1 MNSASR
7 TVAVVGLGYVGLPL
21 ALAFGRVMRT
31 IGFDI
36 SAGKIAAYRQGVDP
50 TREQDAAE
58 FRAAGQ
64 LEFTDEARRLGEA
77 DIIIAAV
84 PTPLTAAKQPDLEP
98 LRAASE
104 TIGRHMRA
112 GALVIFESTVYP
124 GVTEEFCGPILA
136 EVSGLRQGV
145 DFKLGYSPERINP
158 GDRERRLPDIVKVVA
173 AQDDESLERAAQ
185 LYESV
190 VDAGVHR
197 APSIRVAEAA
207 KVIENTQRD
216 LNIALMNE
224 LAIIFGRLGIDT
236 RAVLEAAGTKWNFL
250 PFQPGLVGGH
260 CIGID
265 PYYLT
270 YRAQLAGYQP
280 QVILAGR
287 QINDGMGKYVA
298 EQTVKQMIAL
308 DLPVRGAEVL
318 VLGITFKE
326 NCGDVRNTRVI
337 DIVEELQSYGVSVRV
352 HDPLADA
359 ADVRHEYGLEL
370 CDLDALP
377 KLSAVVAAVAH
388 DAVRDLEPEWLASLK
403 CADRIPLMDVK
414 GVFDRAAW
422 DRQGFQLWRL

>member
-1 MNSASR
+1 MNNASG

-21 ALAFGRVMRT
+21 ALAFGRVVRT

-36 SAGKIAAYRQGVDP
+36 SAAKIRAYREGVDP
-50 TREQDAAE
+50 AREQDASE
-58 FRAAGQ
+58 FSAARL
-64 LEFTDEARRLGEA
+64 LEFTGEA
-77 DIIIAAV
+77 QRLAEADVIIAAV

-104 TIGRHMRA
+104 TIGRHMRE

-136 EVSGLRQGV
+136 AASGLRQGV

-158 GDRERRLPDIVKVVA
+158 GDRERRLHNIVKVVA

-185 LYESV
+185 LYEQV

-197 APSIRVAEAA
+197 APNIRVAEAA

-270 YRAQLAGYQP
+270 YRAQMAGYQP

-359 ADVRHEYGLEL
+359 DDVRHEYGFEL
-370 CDLDALP
+370 CELDALP
-377 KLSAVVAAVAH
+377 RLSAVVAAVAH
-388 DAVRDLEPEWLASLK
+388 EPFRTLGPEQLGRLK
-403 CADRIPLMDVK
+403 AAAEIPLMDVK
-414 GVFDRAAW
+414 CAFDPAQWGAG
-422 DRQGFQLWRL
+422 GFRVWRL